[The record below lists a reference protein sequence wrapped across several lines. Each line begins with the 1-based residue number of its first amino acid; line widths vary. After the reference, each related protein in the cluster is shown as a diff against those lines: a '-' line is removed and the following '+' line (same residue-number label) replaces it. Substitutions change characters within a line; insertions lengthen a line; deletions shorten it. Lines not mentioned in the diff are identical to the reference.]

1 MSSITPKDIKKLR
14 DMTGAGM
21 MDCKAALT
29 EAEGDFDKAIE
40 ILVKAS
46 ASIAAKKAHREISNG
61 MIASYI
67 HTKEDGGVGTLG
79 VMVEVNLETDF
90 AARSPKF
97 KEFVDKLTLHIAAA
111 GPKYLSI
118 DEIPEEIVEKQK
130 EIFVAQMEETDK
142 PKDMLEKI
150 AEGKIK
156 KWKSEVCLMDQIYC
170 LAQDK
175 EEAIPISEML
185 QQAIG
190 KIGENMAIRRFARF
204 ALGED

>member
-1 MSSITPKDIKKLR
+1 MSNITAKDIKKLR

-21 MDCKAALT
+21 MDCKAALI
-29 EAEGDFDKAIE
+29 EAEGDFDKGIE
-40 ILVKAS
+40 ILVKQSS
-46 ASIAAKKAHREISNG
+46 AIAAKKAHRTVSNG

-79 VMVEVNLETDF
+79 VLVEVNLETDF

-97 KEFVDKLTLHIAAA
+97 KEFTDKLTLHIAAA
-111 GPKYLSI
+111 GPKYLSV
-118 DEIPEEIVEKQK
+118 DEIPEEVLAKQK
-130 EIFVAQMEETDK
+130 EIFVAQMEETKK
-142 PKDMLEKI
+142 PQEILEKI
-150 AEGKIK
+150 AEGKLK
-156 KWKSEVCLMDQIYC
+156 KWKSEVCLLDQIYC

-175 EEAIPISEML
+175 DEQIPISEML

>member
-1 MSSITPKDIKKLR
+1 MSSVTPKDIKKLR

-21 MDCKAALT
+21 MECKAALI
-29 EAEGDFDKAIE
+29 EAEGDFDNATD
-40 ILVKAS
+40 ILIKRS
-46 ASIAAKKAHREISNG
+46 ASIAAKKAHRETSHG
-61 MIASYI
+61 MIGSYI

-111 GPKYLSI
+111 APKYLSI

-130 EIFVAQMEETDK
+130 EIFVAQMEETNK
-142 PKDMLEKI
+142 PKDILEKI

-156 KWKSEVCLMDQIYC
+156 KWKSEVCLMDQVYC

-185 QQAIG
+185 QQAIA

-204 ALGED
+204 GLGED

>member
-1 MSSITPKDIKKLR
+1 MSNITAQDIKKLR

-21 MDCKAALT
+21 MDCKAALI
-29 EAEGDFDKAIE
+29 EAEGDFDKGIE
-40 ILVKAS
+40 ILVKNS

-90 AARSPKF
+90 AARSPRF
-97 KEFVDKLTLHIAAA
+97 KEFVEKLTLHIAAA

-118 DEIPEEIVEKQK
+118 EDIPEDILEKQK
-130 EIFVAQMEETDK
+130 ELFVAQMEETNK
-142 PKDMLEKI
+142 PKDILEKI
-150 AEGKIK
+150 AEGKLR
-156 KWKSEVCLMDQIYC
+156 KWKSEVCLMDQVYA

-175 EEAIPISEML
+175 DEQIPISEML
-185 QQAIG
+185 KQTIG

-204 ALGED
+204 GLGED

>member
-1 MSSITPKDIKKLR
+1 MSDVTPKDIKKLR

-21 MDCKAALT
+21 MECKAALI
-29 EAEGDFDKAIE
+29 EAEGDFEKGTE
-40 ILVKAS
+40 ILYKKS
-46 ASIAAKKAHREISNG
+46 ASIAARKAHRATSNG

-118 DEIPEEIVEKQK
+118 DEIPEEIIAKQK
-130 EIFVAQMEETDK
+130 EIFVAQMEETNK
-142 PKDMLEKI
+142 PKEMLEKI
-150 AEGKIK
+150 ADGKIK
-156 KWKSEVCLMDQIYC
+156 KWKSEVCLLDQIYA

-175 EEAIPISEML
+175 AEQIPISEML

>member
-1 MSSITPKDIKKLR
+1 MSNVTAKDIKKLR

-21 MDCKAALT
+21 MDCKAALI
-29 EAEGDFDKAIE
+29 EAEGDFDNAID
-40 ILVKAS
+40 ILVKQS

-90 AARSPKF
+90 AARSPRF

-111 GPKYLSI
+111 APKYLSI
-118 DEIPEEIVEKQK
+118 DEIPEDVIAKQK
-130 EIFVAQMEETDK
+130 EIFVAQMEETKK
-142 PKDMLEKI
+142 PQEILEKI
-150 AEGKIK
+150 AEGKLK
-156 KWKSEVCLMDQIYC
+156 KWKSEVCLLDQVYC

-175 EEAIPISEML
+175 DEAIPISEML

-204 ALGED
+204 GLGED